1 MARPQGEIST
11 AILQAVAEL
20 QGPDRCPTAR
30 EIAVHSKV
38 GLAAAKATIGNMRR
52 AGRLHQARLRRVFY
66 RTRPVAEYCTFEPV
80 ETAVSNK
87 SLGSEVAAA
96 IASWR

>member
-1 MARPQGEIST
+1 MGRPSGEISL
-11 AILQAVAEL
+11 ALLRAVEEL

-30 EIAVHSKV
+30 EIATHAKV
-38 GLAAAKATIGNMRR
+38 GFAAAKASIGNMRR
-52 AGRLHQARLRRVFY
+52 AGRLHQARLRRVSY